1 MTHNKKRKSVHGFT
15 LLEMTIV
22 VIIISILFLL
32 SVPNIQ
38 KTLAIV
44 NQKGCA
50 AFVKFVADAVGVEF
64 AVVAVVID
72 LCFRQLCECQNGKY
86 QCDYSLCHQIA

>member
-1 MTHNKKRKSVHGFT
+1 MNYEALCDAHLKFYVGVVACDFLPNGNAGG
-15 LLEMTIV
+15 EIV
-22 VIIISILFLL
+22 VLEQCEIW
-32 SVPNIQ
+32 
-38 KTLAIV
+38 AIV
-44 NQKGCA
+44 E
-50 AFVKFVADAVGVEF
+50 FVADAVGVEF